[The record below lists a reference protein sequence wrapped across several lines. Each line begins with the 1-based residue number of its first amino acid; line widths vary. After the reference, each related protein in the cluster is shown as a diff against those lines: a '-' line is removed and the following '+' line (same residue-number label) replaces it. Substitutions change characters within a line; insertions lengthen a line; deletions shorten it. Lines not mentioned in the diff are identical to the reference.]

1 LGDEGYKKLF
11 LDSTIVDS
19 TVLPKGNGLRILMM
33 SKMMTALAYTPAQR
47 EEAMKEANQSTA
59 YTKMLGEYADKKH
72 AERTTAGRKFNDKS
86 DGSVVEQGGERFAR
100 SLISSILLDETKAK
114 VDYSA
119 QPKIETKE

>member
-19 TVLPKGNGLRILMM
+19 TTLPKGNGLRILMM

-47 EEAMKEANQSTA
+47 EEAMKDANQSTA

-72 AERTTAGRKFNDKS
+72 AERTETAGRKFNDKS
-86 DGSVVEQGGERFAR
+86 DGVVVEQ
-100 SLISSILLDETKAK
+100 
-114 VDYSA
+114 
-119 QPKIETKE
+119 